1 MSRRNDEGPM
11 TREER
16 AMSAKSML
24 SLARRQSLEA
34 ELLAQQKDAK
44 RRAENRKQWS
54 EDYCTNGCTVC
65 MQKRGVWSHYG
76 GCGHMFCPPCMRA
89 NKVKK
94 DGRWVGGRCPV
105 CRWEPPNGGFVGGF
119 TREYCL
125 TKEQRVALDEMQSA
139 IRGKKLDVLK
149 KLIQARQQE
158 PHSDWERM
166 RDSFHSLAEGDL
178 LWGDQYME
186 MPLLIVAAFCNRH
199 PIVRVRYVGT
209 VSYLSV
215 IRVLIDNGVDINATD
230 GDGTTALAWAIM
242 RRDYELCEYLLSN
255 NAHAT
260 PEQQNI
266 IQTAKEGRGGIWW
279 LSERREMGYPL
290 SEKRK
295 RENDIVSRA
304 VRRTRKRDYDKR
316 QL

>member
-11 TREER
+11 TRE
-16 AMSAKSML
+16 SML

-105 CRWEPPNGGFVGGF
+105 CRWEPPNGGFADF
-119 TREYCL
+119 YTREYCL

-166 RDSFHSLAEGDL
+166 RDSFHSLAE
-178 LWGDQYME
+178 E
-186 MPLLIVAAFCNRH
+186 PLLIVAAFFNRH
-199 PIVRVRYVGT
+199 PIVRGT

-255 NAHAT
+255 NAQAT
-260 PEQQNI
+260 PEQQSI
-266 IQTAKEGRGGIWW
+266 IKRAKEGRGGIWW

-290 SEKRK
+290 SETRK
-295 RENDIVSRA
+295 RVHDIVSR
-304 VRRTRKRDYDKR
+304 VVSRTRKRDGNYAWGQHESKR
-316 QL
+316 QRRTGSLQAR